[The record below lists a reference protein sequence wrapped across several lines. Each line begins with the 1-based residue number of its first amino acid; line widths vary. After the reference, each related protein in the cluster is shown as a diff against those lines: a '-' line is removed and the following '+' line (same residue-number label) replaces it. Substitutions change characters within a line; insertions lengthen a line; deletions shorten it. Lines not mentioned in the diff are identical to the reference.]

1 MKAQAQLQGQDPLD
15 LEIRREDEDSLF
27 SITLGRDEE
36 QRGRRVRLISKS
48 GGRWTLQIGSRI
60 EDVLVQRRGD
70 DILIDWRG
78 RSYSVQVFDLRRR
91 LARESITTAGAGAG
105 VLKSQMPGKV
115 VKVLKK
121 EGDSVKAGD
130 GLVIIEAMKMQNELK
145 SPKDGVVKTC
155 KVQEGQSV
163 EGGALLY
170 EID

>member
-15 LEIRREDEDSLF
+15 IEIRSEEEDSLF
-27 SITLGRDEE
+27 SITLGQEGKE
-36 QRGRRVRLISKS
+36 RRVRLISRS

-60 EDVLVQRRGD
+60 EDVLVQRRGQD
-70 DILIDWRG
+70 VVIDWRG

-91 LARESITTAGAGAG
+91 LARQSAALGGRGAGI
-105 VLKSQMPGKV
+105 LKSQMPGKV

-121 EGDSVKAGD
+121 QGDSVKTGD

-155 KVQEGQSV
+155 KVEEGQSV

-170 EID
+170 EIE